1 MTLTW
6 FDIIILDMA
15 NATTLTERTEVAGI
29 QVEVREMDFLLAMF
43 KRLGGTA
50 DGATDKSIDLHFPTE
65 RAANE
70 FKAAAVTRGAIFD

>member
-1 MTLTW
+1 
-6 FDIIILDMA
+6 
-15 NATTLTERTEVAGI
+15 
-29 QVEVREMDFLLAMF
+29 MF